1 MLGLQLLFPILSQY
15 ARSLILLFA
24 CCLPYVKFLIP
35 HSNGQEELLMSAC
48 FFAANLSLELLC
60 KQVDFEY
67 VKAAAE
73 LAKQAGVPQFSL
85 LTAQGAKA
93 NVWAPY
99 ASLFHGLLY
108 MQTKGR
114 AEEAVKAQVRF
125 DLRTLSLVKKGQG
138 TVHVKVLT
146 DLNLFSATADS
157 IQI

>member
-1 MLGLQLLFPILSQY
+1 ML
-15 ARSLILLFA
+15 RSSRCA
-24 CCLPYVKFLIP
+24 
-35 HSNGQEELLMSAC
+35 AC
-48 FFAANLSLELLC
+48 FFAANLTLELLC

-99 ASLFHGLLY
+99 ASPFHGLLY

-125 DLRTLSLVKKGQG
+125 DLRTLSIVKKGQG

-146 DLNLFSATADS
+146 DVNLCFAAAES
-157 IQI
+157 IQV